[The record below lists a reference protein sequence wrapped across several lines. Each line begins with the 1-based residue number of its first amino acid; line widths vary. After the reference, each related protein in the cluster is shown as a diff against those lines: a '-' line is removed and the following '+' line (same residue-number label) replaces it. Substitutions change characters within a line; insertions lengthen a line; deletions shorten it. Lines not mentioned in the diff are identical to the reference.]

1 MKFGILDVETPEN
14 FLNPEQKFKTC
25 SAVGKMLRHVPVCSR
40 QFIVVLKFDVD
51 GDNEDITMSIDAID
65 TIICKIQAEKS
76 AVCVSD
82 TTA

>member
-1 MKFGILDVETPEN
+1 MEFGNLDVETPEH

-40 QFIVVLKFDVD
+40 PNFSFYVD
-51 GDNEDITMSIDAID
+51 GDNQDITMSIDAID

-76 AVCVSD
+76 AVCCSD